1 MIWETR
7 RKRCAGGRP
16 GRYKANQQPWLQR
29 RVEQASRPNRDEE
42 DKATTSTTMDLADAR
57 LYPRITA
64 SHMRAEKAAEGWQD
78 LVLKIGV
85 C

>member
-1 MIWETR
+1 MREVGLEGTKPTSSLGCR
-7 RKRCAGGRP
+7 EELSEAR
-16 GRYKANQQPWLQR
+16 
-29 RVEQASRPNRDEE
+29 RPNRDEE

-64 SHMRAEKAAEGWQD
+64 SHMRAEKVAEGWQD